1 MPPEDSVLMP
11 APVLARAP
19 RYLECAYSVFIS
31 FATLDNDAY
40 NRFVANFRDELVQ
53 ALPGRLKGNKMAPVH
68 FTGFEPKV
76 SGSLGTLLVEA
87 VEQSFAM
94 FVFVHDNYLASTWC
108 LKELEYFKAKVGD
121 AGFRERLYVIAMSK
135 DAITELTTSAHWKA
149 LCPFDDLVW
158 MPFFSKDDEAEPVRV
173 YASFSEDRKV
183 ASEQFWTPFTK
194 VVTDVAKKIR
204 ASVDTEPRA
213 PAFPVNATPAAVPA
227 GVVRTEPPSAV
238 PAVAATVPAA
248 PQDELLVRIYI
259 EAKPQQGKLSE
270 LLGLC
275 IASHWGP
282 IVKRLGID
290 PELYLRATN
299 LELTDIDER
308 PLLDDAHGVV
318 LLWSRKTPDA
328 LAAQIKKVEPKLRGP
343 TPAPGLIAYVMEGPN
358 DQPSGPAIGNWNVV
372 RFLPDG
378 DDAVTVLAEDKALLD
393 AFLEGVLTRKRT
405 ADTQLAGPAT

>member
-1 MPPEDSVLMP
+1 MPPENT
-11 APVLARAP
+11 AVLARAP
-19 RYLECAYSVFIS
+19 RYLECSYSVFIS

-53 ALPGRLKGNKMAPVH
+53 ALPGRLKGNKMTPVH

-76 SGSLGTLLVEA
+76 SGSLSRQLIDA

-108 LKELEYFKAKVGD
+108 MKELEYFKAKVGES
-121 AGFRERLYVIAMSK
+121 GFRERLYVIAMSK
-135 DAITELTTSAHWKA
+135 DAIIELTSGASWKA

-183 ASEQFWTPFTK
+183 ASEQFWTPFSR
-194 VVTDVAKKIR
+194 VVNDLAKKIR
-204 ASVDTEPRA
+204 GSVDTEPRA
-213 PAFPVNATPAAVPA
+213 PAFPVNTMPAAAVHVDVPPAVAPAAVPA
-227 GVVRTEPPSAV
+227 V
-238 PAVAATVPAA
+238 

-270 LLGLC
+270 LLGLR
-275 IASHWGP
+275 IASHWEP

-290 PELYLRATN
+290 PELYLRPTN

-308 PLLDDAHGVV
+308 PLLDDAQGVV

-343 TPAPGLIAYVMEGPN
+343 TPAPGLIAYVMEGPD

-372 RFLPDG
+372 RFARDG
-378 DDAVTVLAEDKALLD
+378 DDSVVVIDEDKALLD

-405 ADTQLAGPAT
+405 VDTRLAGLATS